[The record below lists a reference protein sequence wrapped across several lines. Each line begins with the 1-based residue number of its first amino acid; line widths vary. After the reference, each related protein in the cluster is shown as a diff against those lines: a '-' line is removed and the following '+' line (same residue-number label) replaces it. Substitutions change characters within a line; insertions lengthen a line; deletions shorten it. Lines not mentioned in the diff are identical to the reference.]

1 MIAFQYNSELYNHII
16 HHFMEV
22 EELYKETKMKSFLK
36 RYANPLLVKEQY
48 AKCIDTLNELFYW
61 TEDRE
66 IHIMEA
72 FHEVILY
79 NFLNYM
85 TYLQNI
91 LDDFNKKY
99 FDKKGLDMITSLAK
113 KEQKETPYN
122 SLESIKELY
131 FDISNYGDNLFF
143 DEDFVYIEELCNYQ
157 TFKDNTLIKQLGI
170 NINYYFDI
178 LPKDIRDKYK
188 TGNLTLSG
196 EIADLID
203 YLKEEIECRDLYKLF
218 WNKNKSLELSQIKII
233 LDNIILF
240 YFQKQEIDIC
250 WHIKETKD
258 SIKFIFNKK
267 REEKTKVL
275 LEIIDINKRELS
287 KGLKDKL
294 FDEVKNYDNAFFIFL
309 ASTINEKNKIINFIS
324 KYIYTKNIITYLNVN
339 FFDYHKRRAVSVK

>member
-1 MIAFQYNSELYNHII
+1 M
-16 HHFMEV
+16 
-22 EELYKETKMKSFLK
+22 
-36 RYANPLLVKEQY
+36 
-48 AKCIDTLNELFYW
+48 
-61 TEDRE
+61 
-66 IHIMEA
+66 
-72 FHEVILY
+72 
-79 NFLNYM
+79 
-85 TYLQNI
+85 
-91 LDDFNKKY
+91 
-99 FDKKGLDMITSLAK
+99 
-113 KEQKETPYN
+113 
-122 SLESIKELY
+122 
-131 FDISNYGDNLFF
+131 
-143 DEDFVYIEELCNYQ
+143 
-157 TFKDNTLIKQLGI
+157 
-170 NINYYFDI
+170 
-178 LPKDIRDKYK
+178 PKDIRDKYK

-250 WHIKETKD
+250 WYIKETKD